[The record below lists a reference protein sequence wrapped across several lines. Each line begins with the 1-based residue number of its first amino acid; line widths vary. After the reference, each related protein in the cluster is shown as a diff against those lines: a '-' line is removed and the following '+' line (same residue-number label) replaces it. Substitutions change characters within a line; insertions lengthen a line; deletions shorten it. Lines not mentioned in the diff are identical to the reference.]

1 MDHSTNISRQD
12 VLETMLDCSAKFR
25 DIRTDLV
32 YLNFHGQINAKHDQL
47 SAGYFPLFKKI
58 SRETNNLEAHR
69 QIGIQTDH
77 DYKIY
82 MNLVLKGQE
91 ENDAFETLNYFLTY
105 PSTDILLTRH
115 DMQMKMIECF
125 DFSEEIGIMI
135 NNTPKGGYWS
145 SRLSGIDQ
153 GRN

>member
-1 MDHSTNISRQD
+1 MVYCN
-12 VLETMLDCSAKFR
+12 AKFR
-25 DIRTDLV
+25 DIETDPV
-32 YLNFHGQINAKHDQL
+32 YLNFNGQLTAKHDEL

-58 SRETNNLEAHR
+58 SQETNKLEAHR
-69 QIGIQTDH
+69 QIGIKIDH

-105 PSTDILLTRH
+105 PSTDIFLTRH
-115 DMQMKMIECF
+115 DMQMKMIEYF

-135 NNTPKGGYWS
+135 NNTPKGGY
-145 SRLSGIDQ
+145 
-153 GRN
+153 